1 MKSQIELQRINA
13 FVDGE
18 LDLASQLEMEERM
31 QQDAALREQVEALR
45 RLREE
50 IREGAD
56 YHQAPADLRRRIAT
70 LGAPKTAAPRP
81 PRSSA
86 IAEAANRW
94 FGWRPMAASFGLVA
108 ALAVGVDLAWLHSSQ
123 DNRLLDEVV
132 ASHVRSTL
140 GQHLVDVASSDRHT
154 VKPWLSSKLDFSPP
168 VNELQISRSVFLGG
182 RVDYLDGHPVAAL
195 VYRQGEHVVN
205 SFIWPSAAPD
215 SKAEFSTARGFQTA
229 HWSQGGMTHW
239 VISDLNREE
248 FGAVVRAIQQA
259 GDGNR

>member
-31 QQDAALREQVEALR
+31 QQDAALREHVEALR
-45 RLREE
+45 RLKEE

-56 YHQAPADLRRRIAT
+56 YHQAPTDLRRRIAT

-81 PRSSA
+81 PRSSP

-94 FGWRPMAASFGLVA
+94 FGWRPMAVSFGLVA
-108 ALAVGVDLAWLHSSQ
+108 ALAVGLDLAWLHSSQ

-168 VNELQISRSVFLGG
+168 VNELQIPRSVFLGG

-215 SKAEFSTARGFQTA
+215 SKVEFSTARGFQTA